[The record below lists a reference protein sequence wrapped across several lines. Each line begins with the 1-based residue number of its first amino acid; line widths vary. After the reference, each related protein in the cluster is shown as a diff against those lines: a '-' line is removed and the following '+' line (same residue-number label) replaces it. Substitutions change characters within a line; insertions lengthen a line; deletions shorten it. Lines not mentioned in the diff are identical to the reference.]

1 MPTRRKTIKKNKKKK
16 DFSIIS
22 QIPNIKKILLSF
34 IKPENKCIF
43 DNNGDPNFR
52 ELGGNKKEIILIF
65 KKKEDTEKIC
75 KTATEAYLKMK
86 NELPKDINFIFERFE
101 GNPLNTNTNYSKIKV
116 KNPDPLADE
125 NYYSSFGEVHNVE
138 RIKGYDIIL
147 FKSLKNFLPAIEE
160 HAIWKYPKGPKKRWL
175 FINPEEENKASP
187 QYCILKKYHKKEK
200 NYQILLKYLK
210 ENYKKVKV
218 KRVDNQIEKEQ
229 NTQNIISLQ
238 EKDVETEKKEN
249 PKNKEEKYNE
259 EEKETPPS
267 SPLIK
272 KKNEKQEINNTSK
285 QEKKKEKS
293 PSFESKIIQEK
304 VTQETQKEIPKLE
317 PKTPNFKEKK
327 IIKKEELKTPI
338 LKQTTQNSNQTQ
350 APKKKKSKWKK
361 LEVEETFNTKSLE
374 EIKNNRQENI
384 KEIEE
389 KNWFLIKSYPYFNYE
404 ETINKIKKADKY
416 NSYDDQRK
424 NKTIT
429 ISIYQLDDKKAI
441 LKFIDGKYTSINGQ
455 LHTTQELEKLDG
467 LAKTYIE
474 LEEINSSSNCVKEY
488 DLENINRSKF
498 KETKI
503 Y

>member
-1 MPTRRKTIKKNKKKK
+1 
-16 DFSIIS
+16 
-22 QIPNIKKILLSF
+22 
-34 IKPENKCIF
+34 
-43 DNNGDPNFR
+43 
-52 ELGGNKKEIILIF
+52 
-65 KKKEDTEKIC
+65 
-75 KTATEAYLKMK
+75 
-86 NELPKDINFIFERFE
+86 
-101 GNPLNTNTNYSKIKV
+101 
-116 KNPDPLADE
+116 
-125 NYYSSFGEVHNVE
+125 
-138 RIKGYDIIL
+138 
-147 FKSLKNFLPAIEE
+147 
-160 HAIWKYPKGPKKRWL
+160 
-175 FINPEEENKASP
+175 
-187 QYCILKKYHKKEK
+187 
-200 NYQILLKYLK
+200 
-210 ENYKKVKV
+210 
-218 KRVDNQIEKEQ
+218 
-229 NTQNIISLQ
+229 
-238 EKDVETEKKEN
+238 
-249 PKNKEEKYNE
+249 
-259 EEKETPPS
+259 
-267 SPLIK
+267 LIK

-474 LEEINSSSNCVKEY
+474 LEEINSSSNYVKEY